1 MADYSIGIP
10 ENVINTQEN
19 QVKRELC
26 AQKVKETYD
35 SCSNENIVKNL
46 KEIYLKLKGDK
57 WGLSMTEME
66 VVDEMNNKLD
76 NDSWVKNSLSEEVVN
91 EWLEDMN

>member
-1 MADYSIGIP
+1 MSNYTIGIP

-57 WGLSMTEME
+57 WGLSMSEME
-66 VVDEMNNKLD
+66 VVDEINDKLND
-76 NDSWVKNSLSEEVVN
+76 DSWIKNSLSNEIVD
-91 EWLEDMN
+91 EWLNDMN